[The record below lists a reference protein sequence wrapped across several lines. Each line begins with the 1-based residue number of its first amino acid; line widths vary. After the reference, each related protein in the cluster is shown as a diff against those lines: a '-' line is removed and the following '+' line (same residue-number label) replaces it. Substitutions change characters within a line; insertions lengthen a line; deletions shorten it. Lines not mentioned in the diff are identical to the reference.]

1 MATTAASGASADG
14 ASTEHV
20 AAKPKPA
27 GKRRDS
33 QRNPIQHVH
42 FSSFIIQ

>member
-1 MATTAASGASADG
+1 MATASTGGAKAEA
-14 ASTEHV
+14 ASTEHAV
-20 AAKPKPA
+20 AKPKPA
-27 GKRRDS
+27 GKRRDG